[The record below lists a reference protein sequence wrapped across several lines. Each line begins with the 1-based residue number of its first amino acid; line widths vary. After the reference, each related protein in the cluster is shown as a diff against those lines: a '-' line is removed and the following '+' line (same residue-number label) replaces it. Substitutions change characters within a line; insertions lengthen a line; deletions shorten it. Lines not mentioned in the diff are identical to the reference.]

1 MAKNILQDIVPP
13 ERRSIRNIPV
23 PPRRNG
29 PAIPPRAPAPAPRPL
44 AYAPQEK
51 ITPVYND
58 YQEPHDE
65 HVVEEPKV
73 YSYESKVSSIR
84 SRFSGK
90 GIWAACG
97 VAVLIVLFA
106 FSALSNSAVIKITP
120 HTKTVQAN
128 GVSFNAF
135 QGTGDNGVPYEI
147 VKISKDM
154 GATVN
159 ATGEENVSSK
169 ASGNIIIYNTFS
181 KATQRLIKNTRFET
195 AEGLIFRIND
205 SVVVPGTTVSDGK
218 TVPGSVEVTVY
229 ADEAGDKYNIG
240 LKDFTIPG
248 FKGDPRFTAMY
259 ARSKTEMAGG
269 FVGVKKKIAPS
280 DLSAAQK
287 SLDEELKTALMKE
300 VGAQIP
306 ADFVAY
312 TDGMIVTFEPLAQ
325 SNAKD
330 STVQVNERGTLSAI
344 IFNRNL
350 LSRYLAMQIAPDVAT
365 SSVMIANINDLGFTM
380 QNKSTFNPTQETVFT
395 FSVGGDI
402 SFVGQ
407 FDQAAF
413 VKSLL
418 GKPKSSLS
426 DILSD
431 YQAID
436 KADVVLRPFWKKSFP
451 TSEKN
456 ITVTILSAQ

>member
-44 AYAPQEK
+44 SYTREERVAPLH
-51 ITPVYND
+51 ND
-58 YQEPHDE
+58 HEETFDDQIN
-65 HVVEEPKV
+65 EEPKV
-73 YSYESKVSSIR
+73 YSYESKASSIA

-90 GIWAACG
+90 RIWAACG
-97 VAVLIVLFA
+97 VAILIVVFA

-120 HTKTVQAN
+120 HTKTVQAE
-128 GVSFNAF
+128 GVNFNAF
-135 QGTGDNGVPYEI
+135 QGAGDNGVPYEI

-169 ASGNIIIYNTFS
+169 ASGSIIIYNTTS
-181 KATQRLIKNTRFET
+181 KASQRLIKNTRFET
-195 AEGLIFRIND
+195 PEGLIYRIND
-205 SVVVPGTTVSDGK
+205 SVVVPGTSQADGK

-248 FKGDPRFTAMY
+248 FKGDPRFTTMY
-259 ARSKTEMAGG
+259 ARSKTEIAGG

-287 SLDEELKTALMKE
+287 SLDEELKNALMKE

-312 TDGMIVTFEPLAQ
+312 SDGMIVTFEPLPQ

-330 STVQVNERGTLSAI
+330 NTVQVNERGTLSAI
-344 IFNRNL
+344 IFNKNL
-350 LSRYLAMQIAPDVAT
+350 LARYLAMQLAPDLAT
-365 SSVMIANINDLGFTM
+365 SSVMVSNINDLGFSM
-380 QNKSTFNPTQETVFT
+380 QNKSTFNPTQETAFT
-395 FSVGGDI
+395 FTVSGDI
-402 SFVGQ
+402 SFVSQ
-407 FDQAAF
+407 FDQGAF

-451 TSEKN
+451 TNEKN
-456 ITVTILSAQ
+456 ITVTILSDQ